1 MAVPFVYDVKQL
13 TTIGALIGKM
23 EDPGDHPSP
32 KVYPFMICAKRI
44 G

>member
-23 EDPGDHPSP
+23 EDPGDQPIVQKS
-32 KVYPFMICAKRI
+32 ILS
-44 G
+44 